1 MATLYIKVTEQ
12 IIGSYITASFC
23 SISRSWV
30 HVSSNSIIEK
40 RTRIT
45 SIIRSRRQKFIIR
58 SRGQKYPPPPLFFE
72 QIHSGFKVS
81 MKSHL
86 NSYFLN
92 SVFHEGRISDKETAP
107 RARPKITPQTQIVS
121 YSWSIFVCH
130 IRPKNFR
137 FLSFIPLNIG
147 CLYTLPRNELLCQH
161 FWGHR

>member
-92 SVFHEGRISDKETAP
+92 SVFHEGRISDKETPP
-107 RARPKITPQTQIVS
+107 RARPKITLLVTAEA
-121 YSWSIFVCH
+121 Y
-130 IRPKNFR
+130 
-137 FLSFIPLNIG
+137 LSATFDQNISDFYHLYVYTFFG
-147 CLYTLPRNELLCQH
+147 CP
-161 FWGHR
+161 